1 MKEIEI
7 MRQLDHPNLMKI
19 YGVYETRNSI
29 YIQIELLKGG
39 QLYDKIKNKY
49 RFSTAEIKKVMK
61 SILTGIQSMH

>member
-49 RFSTAEIKKVMK
+49 RFTVSEIKKIMK
-61 SILTGIQSMH
+61 SILTGIQTMH